1 MSSETAEDTDGKI
14 ERRRISVENLT
25 LDSAQSRRATA
36 PVGDEQDERLKE
48 SIKNTGVMQSLLVR
62 PVDVASYEPKSE
74 SEYAIIAGSRRY
86 HAAIEAGLRDLPC
99 RIIHAD
105 DLTATILSYKENE
118 ERKDLS
124 RIERA
129 ESLKMQFDL
138 LAPQPPA
145 EDEPWVCPYCGN
157 EYTTSR
163 GLHQHITRSDD
174 HVTDPFEEGWVC
186 PQCGDEFSGSKP
198 LHDHVTDAPDHDTDV
213 LVGMRQKAKP
223 DTTLEQ
229 FTETTAGGNTDP
241 LGMRQKAVTPQ
252 QAYKKLADEHFP
264 DIHRTGDAVRKVKS
278 LVTLASLP
286 TSVRALFIHPDER
299 SGRQKQV
306 LSNFSISSDCTIALK
321 HTSTVREFY
330 DDLHHIQLEGLD
342 PTDAVLRAVSKFD
355 SQSASELGATI
366 RKFKDNLTESESE
379 ETADD
384 ESSEADEGEEQEQEQ
399 DPDESST
406 EDTQAED
413 DEDDETEPADD
424 QLTDQSF
431 DDQSFVEALEEHQ
444 EQHESDESG
453 SDESGSD
460 DSSRSRVSA
469 TVRFNDDRHKRLHEK
484 AKQTLSTTSDTEVV
498 RKAHQAYLEQL
509 AEKHEWNVTDD
520 SADE

>member
-1 MSSETAEDTDGKI
+1 MD
-14 ERRRISVENLT
+14 NLT
-25 LDSAQSRRATA
+25 VDTAQSRRATG
-36 PVGDEQDERLKE
+36 PDGDEQDERLTE

-62 PVDVASYEPKSE
+62 PVDVASYEPE
-74 SEYAIIAGSRRY
+74 SDEEYAIIAGSRRF
-86 HAAIEAGLRDLPC
+86 HAAIEAGLRELPC
-99 RIIHAD
+99 KIIHAD
-105 DLTATILSYKENE
+105 DLTAAILSYKENE

-145 EDEPWVCPYCGN
+145 EDEPWVCPDCGN

-186 PQCGDEFSGSKP
+186 PQCGDEFSGYKP
-198 LHDHVTDAPDHDTDV
+198 LCDHVSDAPDHAKHV
-213 LVGMRQKAKP
+213 SLGMKQKAKP

-229 FTETTAGGNTDP
+229 FTETTAGENTDP

-278 LVTLASLP
+278 LVALASLP

-299 SGRQKQV
+299 SGSQRRV
-306 LSNFSISSDCTIALK
+306 LSDFSISSDCTIALK
-321 HTSTVREFY
+321 HATTVQEFY

-342 PTDAVLRAVSKFD
+342 PTVAVLRAVSKFD
-355 SQSASELGATI
+355 SQSASELGATL
-366 RKFKDNLTESESE
+366 RKFKENFTEPEQ
-379 ETADD
+379 TADD
-384 ESSEADEGEEQEQEQ
+384 ESSEADEDEEQEQEQ
-399 DPDESST
+399 NPDEASE
-406 EDTQAED
+406 EDTSAED
-413 DEDDETEPADD
+413 GAEENPETTDD
-424 QLTDQSF
+424 QLSEQSF
-431 DDQSFVEALEEHQ
+431 NEALEEHQ
-444 EQHESDESG
+444 EQLESDNES
-453 SDESGSD
+453 ESHDNSTK
-460 DSSRSRVSA
+460 RRVSA
-469 TVRFNDDRHKRLHEK
+469 TIRFTDDRHKRLHEK
-484 AKQTLSTTSDTEVV
+484 AKTTLNTTSDTEVI
-498 RKAHQAYLEQL
+498 RKAHRGHLEYL
-509 AEKHEWNVTDD
+509 AEKHEWDVTDD